1 MFPIGLKYHFVRG
14 THSNPWHPV
23 QQARILSLLH
33 LQDSTNR
40 YIHRLCHLVACWKKE
55 WDTGKNNGD
64 FQIFVG
70 FFLHIWKSLRTGGC
84 VSKKFPQS
92 STASFNFLLSFPMS
106 DMVLNLFLQTFSIF
120 ISVSPCFSAFV
131 KYVKKETLH
140 IPKMGNKIIPLKKRK
155 MFTLKN
161 LIKKF
166 YFSKFQ
172 SIYSRHRRL
181 KIKMKK

>member
-1 MFPIGLKYHFVRG
+1 MSEEHTPTPGILCSRQEFYHCCTYRTQPTG
-14 THSNPWHPV
+14 TSIV
-23 QQARILSLLH
+23 SAILL
-33 LQDSTNR
+33 R
-40 YIHRLCHLVACWKKE
+40 AEKKE

-92 STASFNFLLSFPMS
+92 STASFNFLLSFPMF